1 MYHHI
6 NPHKG
11 DMVTVRPE
19 IFEGQMEYLH
29 KAGYK
34 TLKIDELISYIKGG
48 LKLQQKAVAVTF
60 DDAWLDN
67 YIYAFPV
74 LKKYTINA
82 TVFVI
87 TDRTERA
94 SGKKTESPAI
104 VPTHNESKL
113 LIEKNED
120 YKVVLNWELIKEMSD
135 SGIVEIYSHTKSHA
149 RCDRLSKSELLEEL
163 SASKKTIE
171 KRLGKPC
178 PYLCWPYGNYNETA
192 LRIAQEAGYK
202 AIFTTHHG
210 IVKKDSDPFAIKR
223 IVVKD
228 SIAWLKKR
236 MLIYTNPVLSDLYLK
251 IKKK

>member
-34 TLKIDELISYIKGG
+34 TLKLDELISYIKGG
-48 LKLQQKAVAVTF
+48 LKQQKAVAVTF

-82 TVFVI
+82 TIFVI

-236 MLIYTNPVLSDLYLK
+236 MLIYTNPVLSDFYLK